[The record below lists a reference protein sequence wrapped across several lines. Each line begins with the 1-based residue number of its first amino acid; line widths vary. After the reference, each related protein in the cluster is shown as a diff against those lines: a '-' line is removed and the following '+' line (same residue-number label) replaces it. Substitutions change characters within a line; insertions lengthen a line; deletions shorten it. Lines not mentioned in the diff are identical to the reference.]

1 MSRLLVSH
9 ESKISSSESRT
20 NFANSNHQTSS
31 PSHSTNSWPRI
42 CSKRAVEVGVIYQL
56 YGPKLSVFR
65 LLFAFTKSRDFKTE
79 RERMLGDIDKCQQ
92 LTTLFAYEVS
102 TEITEKRTC
111 WVFYFWKKFSFV

>member
-1 MSRLLVSH
+1 MRTPITKRLHLH
-9 ESKISSSESRT
+9 T
-20 NFANSNHQTSS
+20 
-31 PSHSTNSWPRI
+31 PRI
-42 CSKRAVEVGVIYQL
+42 LGLAFAQNGAVEVGVIYQL

-79 RERMLGDIDKCQQ
+79 PERMLGDIDKCQQ

-111 WVFYFWKKFSFV
+111 